1 MSAASAGVR
10 REQRRCTP
18 EAGSSE
24 RRLKKSDAET
34 TPGGSVCRAE
44 ARLGSWD
51 PEHEGRECQQGEE
64 RREGLEWEQG
74 EEREG
79 GGLRGSDVGG
89 ALRRDSEELGAVAGA
104 RQGTNPPSR
113 GHRWVRGFFFSLP
126 IPLLCTGRSPRSIP
140 CRSAPWIRCGDR
152 LVRDRV
158 VFSFFSF
165 FFFFL
170 FLPKPCVVY
179 RQLSEF
185 YSMQVWLND
194 FARRQVGSSSG

>member
-1 MSAASAGVR
+1 MSATSAGVR

-34 TPGGSVCRAE
+34 TPGGSVCRAG

-104 RQGTNPPSR
+104 RQGTSPPSR
-113 GHRWVRGFFFSLP
+113 GHMWVRGFFFPSQSRCCVQAGLRGRFHAG
-126 IPLLCTGRSPRSIP
+126 LLHGFVAAIG
-140 CRSAPWIRCGDR
+140 WFEIG
-152 LVRDRV
+152 
-158 VFSFFSF
+158 
-165 FFFFL
+165 
-170 FLPKPCVVY
+170 
-179 RQLSEF
+179 
-185 YSMQVWLND
+185 
-194 FARRQVGSSSG
+194 